1 MFASGVNSLVLKRQS
16 SIGKG
21 FDDLFFQSSYFGLK
35 TLTVS
40 LVWQNIRD
48 TYNRCLFNIRKLR
61 LYKRSRS
68 SPFCV
73 QGNLQTCRYFCT
85 HSHRAVVTCST
96 YRNDAPYHLLVRYI
110 FLNLIEFR
118 RGGFQFSS
126 PHFFLLLSVFKLK
139 TRQRFQQ
146 QTARVFFFFTPH
158 VYYRTAF
165 NEGGERENWMGIK
178 QTVRGVSFERARQYK
193 LPPAGVLYIHTHNTR
208 HKGARERNIVWGFIK
223 YFFPPFLHSEFR
235 KKKNSFFFRI
245 HLFIQTPPPPFRG
258 AGPSWLWE
266 IFKIPSHTSIYTPI
280 KRKKKKDEQE
290 NLLKN
295 EKKRKNQ
302 RLLHIQ
308 YTHGN
313 RFHPRLCTAQPN
325 EISRAIH
332 AVCFPFERFPFFS
345 LCLIY
350 ELAGKG
356 IWVSL

>member
-1 MFASGVNSLVLKRQS
+1 MLTIFIFWNISFVRFICQWCQLPRFKKTTLSLNWQRVWWS
-16 SIGKG
+16 
-21 FDDLFFQSSYFGLK
+21 LFPIFLFWFKDSLC
-35 TLTVS
+35 LS

-118 RGGFQFSS
+118 RGGFHFSS

-235 KKKNSFFFRI
+235 KKK
-245 HLFIQTPPPPFRG
+245 
-258 AGPSWLWE
+258 
-266 IFKIPSHTSIYTPI
+266 K
-280 KRKKKKDEQE
+280 
-290 NLLKN
+290 
-295 EKKRKNQ
+295 
-302 RLLHIQ
+302 
-308 YTHGN
+308 
-313 RFHPRLCTAQPN
+313 
-325 EISRAIH
+325 
-332 AVCFPFERFPFFS
+332 
-345 LCLIY
+345 
-350 ELAGKG
+350 
-356 IWVSL
+356 